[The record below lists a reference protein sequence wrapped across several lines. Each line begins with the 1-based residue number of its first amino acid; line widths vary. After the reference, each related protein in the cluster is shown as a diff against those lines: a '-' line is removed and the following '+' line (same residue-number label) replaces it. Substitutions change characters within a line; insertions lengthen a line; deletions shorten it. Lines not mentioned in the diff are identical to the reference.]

1 MTTFDPNSVKHADL
15 HDAQE
20 IAGKPD
26 IAITLLDADEL
37 YSLEVGDYVKVGVGD
52 YGKKGSEAFWV
63 DLLAVGP
70 LHMYGSVANVLK
82 NTDYHGLQIDDILMI
97 QRSNVLAIH

>member
-1 MTTFDPNSVKHADL
+1 MTIFDPNSVKHADL

-20 IAGKPD
+20 IANTHG
-26 IAITLLDADEL
+26 ITITLPDADEL
-37 YSLEVGDYVKVGVGD
+37 YSLENGDYVKVGVGE

-70 LHMYGSVANVLK
+70 LHMFGSVANVLK
-82 NTDYHGLQIDDILMI
+82 NTDYHGLEAGDILMI
-97 QRSNVLAIH
+97 QRSNVFAIH